1 MVVLTASREVPRAVD
16 LRGVTRWS
24 ADGGRDADLV
34 AGPPDVPSM
43 SATPLVAVATRGQR
57 RVTLL
62 DLATGKVVLRVG
74 VGDEVTAL
82 GWAGPGTFLVA
93 GKRGVR
99 TLSAAGELGE
109 VVETDDVRGIAY
121 DPNRAGVWVTSSKGI
136 VEIDPVA
143 GLETSTVELPGCRRP
158 VGLAVDPVADR
169 GAVACR
175 GNGLVVTFS
184 LRSGAT
190 LAVEEAPEEVDH
202 VAFTDGGDG
211 LVAVGDEGIAATFGV
226 ERRRLVERG
235 TQELGGSA
243 LPVLLGRELI
253 LPLSGPARLRRMVTR
268 WG

>member
-1 MVVLTASREVPRAVD
+1 M
-16 LRGVTRWS
+16 
-24 ADGGRDADLV
+24 
-34 AGPPDVPSM
+34 
-43 SATPLVAVATRGQR
+43 
-57 RVTLL
+57 TLL

-99 TLSAAGELGE
+99 TLSAAGELAE